1 MQHRLR
7 RMRGGGICAQCY
19 KKGLLNSQI
28 NVSTRKGNEPD
39 YCQKISDRA
48 SRASAGALSPNYDRC
63 AELLFVAV
71 DIREYQCSDLNCAKQ
86 RVDNCYRQT
95 QYIYPSERK
104 SDYEIC
110 RSSEKQNEIQIINTP
125 KVWLQIFI
133 KPKISIASRIF
144 SYKGFAVFVYS

>member
-1 MQHRLR
+1 MQYRLC
-7 RMRGGGICAQCY
+7 RMRVGEICAQCY

-28 NVSTRKGNEPD
+28 NVSNRKGNEPD

-71 DIREYQCSDLNCAKQ
+71 DIREYQCSNLNRAKD
-86 RVDNCYRQT
+86 RVENGYRQT

-104 SDYEIC
+104 SDDAIC
-110 RSSEKQNEIQIINTP
+110 RSTEKQDEIQIVDTSELL
-125 KVWLQIFI
+125 LQFLV
-133 KPKISIASRIF
+133 KPKIC
-144 SYKGFAVFVYS
+144 